1 MTDIGVIPRAS
12 RILHALASAG
22 AEGARLTDL
31 TASTG
36 LSRPTAHRILK
47 DLTVQGFVSQDGETS
62 RYLLGRELV
71 MLALSAPPLPW
82 DLPSLQSI
90 AQSLADDVG
99 DTVYVSTRTL
109 EGVRYLVR
117 AEGDFPVRA
126 LMVGV
131 GEVKPFTSS
140 YSGLALLAS
149 SPPEVV
155 SRALDAHLT
164 DAPDGWWEQQQ
175 SETQMR
181 AQLASVTDR
190 GYCGGPGLVMPG
202 VSGLAAPVHR
212 SAGQPVLAISI
223 SAIDARL
230 DDTRISQLAPR
241 LLRAAGQISHLTSP

>member
-1 MTDIGVIPRAS
+1 
-12 RILHALASAG
+12 
-22 AEGARLTDL
+22 
-31 TASTG
+31 
-36 LSRPTAHRILK
+36 
-47 DLTVQGFVSQDGETS
+47 
-62 RYLLGRELV
+62 
-71 MLALSAPPLPW
+71 
-82 DLPSLQSI
+82 
-90 AQSLADDVG
+90 
-99 DTVYVSTRTL
+99 
-109 EGVRYLVR
+109 
-117 AEGDFPVRA
+117 
-126 LMVGV
+126 MVGV

-149 SPPEVV
+149 SPPDVI

-164 DAPDGWWEQQQ
+164 DAPDGWWDQQQ

-181 AQLASVTDR
+181 AQLASVTNR

-241 LLRAAGQISHLTSP
+241 LLQAARQISLLTSP